1 MRRRRASKPIERLI
15 ENMKLLEDLVD
26 NPERFG
32 TLILLHRLKVSKS
45 KIPTN
50 INLLDFKIKMEVEIR
65 RISRKI
71 ERKLGFQLPD
81 GLK

>member
-1 MRRRRASKPIERLI
+1 MRRKSRKPINRLI
-15 ENMKLLEDLVD
+15 EDMNLLEELVE
-26 NPERFG
+26 NPEKFG
-32 TLILLHRLKVSKS
+32 TFILLKKLKYNDI

-50 INLLDFKIKMEVEIR
+50 INLLDFKIKMEKEII

-71 ERKLGFQLPD
+71 ERKLGFGLPD